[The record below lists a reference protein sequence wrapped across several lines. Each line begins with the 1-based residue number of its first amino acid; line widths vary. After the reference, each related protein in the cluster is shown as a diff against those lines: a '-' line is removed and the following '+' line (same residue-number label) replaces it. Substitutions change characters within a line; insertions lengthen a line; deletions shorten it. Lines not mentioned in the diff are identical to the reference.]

1 MSGPAG
7 AGVLR
12 GEPRA
17 GVTPC
22 PCPLCSQLPEEALL
36 GDRLDSHDW
45 DKISNVNVSP
55 AARAGSA
62 PVIEA
67 VTCVGH

>member
-7 AGVLR
+7 AGVVC
-12 GEPRA
+12 GELRA

-22 PCPLCSQLPEEALL
+22 PRPLCSQLPEEALL

-45 DKISNVNVSP
+45 DKISTVTVSP
-55 AARAGSA
+55 SGQGGVS
-62 PVIEA
+62 
-67 VTCVGH
+67 TSH